1 MLQGERYKV
10 HEGGVYKVQG
20 GGVYKVQGPF
30 LGESE
35 IFQTLQ
41 NLRIKGFGTGRGLI
55 KLGKLRWE
63 Q

>member
-1 MLQGERYKV
+1 MLQGER
-10 HEGGVYKVQG
+10 YKVQG